1 MCWDK
6 FCLNRSLIKYS
17 NIDFYRNIYFI
28 VENNRIKLSWLAI
41 KEEELGQGGVNP
53 ALLNLVG
60 SKSDRSIN
68 ITARSFSPF

>member
-1 MCWDK
+1 M
-6 FCLNRSLIKYS
+6 
-17 NIDFYRNIYFI
+17 YFI